1 MKMRLFKKSMAV
13 FFAVAMCLTSFLGLG
28 ATTAYAAEEVTD
40 EVVMFSFPRSGD
52 QNYNEYWGNKELHF
66 MNGWF
71 IIEARKVTV
80 YTIGSW
86 SGNVCYCIEPGTPLS
101 INDVM
106 TSKDEH
112 YWDNYPDK
120 YNKTISADDI
130 KLFIGRIMQ
139 YGYTGKVTTAW
150 VSQNDEDADKI
161 AHIMATQTL
170 IWETVVGERDAD
182 FNHVDTGNYDAVKDQ
197 VSKSH
202 LLYDRYIAH
211 YNSMEKSVKSHAK
224 MPSFFAKSSSKAQT
238 VELDWNG
245 KNYST
250 TLTDTNKVL
259 GNYTFSSSQSGITF
273 TTNGAELTI
282 SANTAP
288 SGEVSVTATKN
299 ESARK
304 GIIVW
309 SDGVYKPG
317 SGIQDLVTYGA
328 EVNDPVKGYLN
339 LKVSL
344 GSAKIVKTSEDDKV
358 SGISFTITGNGVN
371 KTVTTGA
378 NGEITIDNLSP
389 GTYTVTENTAD
400 RYEAQSPK
408 TVTVVSGQ
416 TATVS
421 FNNTLKRGDLKIVK
435 TSEDGK
441 VNGVSFTVS
450 GNGVNKTVKTNAKG
464 EIKIEGLLPGTYTV
478 TEQHKDY
485 YEPQASKTVTV
496 EYNKTATVSFDN
508 VLKRGDLT
516 VTKTSEDGL
525 TEGIKFRL
533 TGTSDSG
540 VKIDVTATVDS
551 TGKAYFKDIFIG
563 SGYLLEEVDTALK
576 YIVPDSQDVE
586 IEWDKVATAEVY
598 NELKRGDLKV
608 IKTSEDNFVEG
619 VKFRLYG
626 TSLSGEKVDVYVYTD
641 KNGVAVF
648 ENILIG
654 ENYTVEEVDT
664 AERYIILDSQS
675 VVIEWNKVTQK
686 SFYNEL
692 KRGDLKVVK
701 TSEDGFVEG
710 MKFHLY
716 GTSLSGEKV
725 NVYAY
730 TDKNGVAVFDD
741 ILIGEN
747 YTVEEV
753 NTAIRYVIP
762 DSQSAVVQWNE
773 VTEVKFHNVLKKWRA
788 ETEKLDSE
796 TDDKAQ
802 GNATLEG
809 AVYGVYKDGA
819 LIDTYTI
826 DKNGYFIT
834 DYYPCYENVEWTIR
848 EVSPSE
854 GYLLDD
860 TMYYPDTDA
869 GHYTIELNTAH
880 LDVYEDIIKG
890 KITII
895 KHTDDGSTKIET
907 PEVGA
912 MFEVYLGSAGSYEAA
927 ETTERDILTCDEFG
941 YAETIDLPYG
951 VYVVK
956 QIKGW
961 DGRELLD
968 PFEVFVSEDG
978 EIYRYLINNAN
989 FESYLH
995 VVKEDGTTGKTIPY
1009 AGAGFQIYAPDGK
1022 LVTMSYTY
1030 PTLTVIDT
1038 FYTDESG
1045 TLITPEKLPYG
1056 EGYSLV
1062 EVQAPH
1068 GYVLDATP
1076 IYFDVTEENSA
1087 DENGI
1092 TIVKVVKENEPQKGT
1107 ITITKTGEV
1116 FSSVV
1121 ESDGAY
1127 QPMYE
1132 IKGLAG
1138 AVYEITAAEDVVTL
1152 DGTLRY
1158 KKGDVV
1164 ATITTGADGTATTEP
1179 LFLGKFEIREITA
1192 PYGMLLNGDTVTV
1205 ELTYAGQEIK
1215 ITTTSAAFVNE
1226 RQKVEI
1232 DLSKVLEQDEKYGI
1246 GMNGEITSVKFGL
1259 YASED
1264 ITAADGKVIPK
1275 DGLIET
1281 VTCDENGKA
1290 VFVTDLPVGAMVYVK
1305 EIATDNH
1312 YILSDSTYPVTFDY
1326 AGQDTAVVKIS
1337 VNNGE
1342 AIENEIIRGS
1352 IIGKK
1357 LDEDGFTICG
1367 ALFGLFRENETVFTE
1382 ETALATCQSNEIG
1395 IFTFENVPFGRWI
1408 VREIKAAPAF
1418 VLNENS
1424 YAVTVSTDEEV
1435 IEITIENEFITGSVK
1450 TTKVDKEY
1458 PDNKLTGAV
1467 FEVYVDVDGNGKFDP
1482 EIDLFVGE
1490 MTEAEEGIYEMHDL
1504 RYNGYFLYEKT
1515 APEGFLKDEG
1525 YHYFEIRNDGET
1537 VIVENEAGVGFTNQP
1552 ILGNVTTTKV
1562 DKEYPDNK
1570 LSGAVFEIYKDVDG
1584 NGEFDA
1590 EVDIL
1595 VGEMTEAEAGAYL
1608 YEKLRYGG
1616 YFLYEKT
1623 APEGFV
1629 KDDTYHYF
1637 EIRNDGETVTVE
1649 NEAGV
1654 GFINKPIVG
1663 ELELTKT
1670 DISDGKVLANVGFRI
1685 RNEAGEIVAEGYTDE
1700 NGVAKFTLRYGKYT
1714 YEEFAALDGYIPDTE
1729 KYPFEIKEDGEIVK
1743 AAMTNEKIP
1752 EVPQTGDE
1760 SNIGFWIG
1768 LAAVALGGVIATAI
1782 VLIKKK
1788 KDDENE

>member
-1 MKMRLFKKSMAV
+1 MLLSVMTPISAFAADVTMDLSKAEVSWDYTLTDADGNAFTAAYGLTAANNPFGYAMGASARKMHDYTAKAPG
-13 FFAVAMCLTSFLGLG
+13 LT
-28 ATTAYAAEEVTD
+28 
-40 EVVMFSFPRSGD
+40 
-52 QNYNEYWGNKELHF
+52 GNKSDWEY
-66 MNGWF
+66 G
-71 IIEARKVTV
+71 KDYV
-80 YTIGSW
+80 Y
-86 SGNVCYCIEPGTPLS
+86 CFCIEHGIPLPNS
-101 INDVM
+101 NDYSASSDATHGNKYEM
-106 TSKDEH
+106 LSTEQKNLLSLALAYGYPNRTDLETSKDANACYSATQLIVWQITMGFRSSPTELN
-112 YWDNYPDK
+112 DKTYPMDGYSGTMTEQYTSNK
-120 YNKTISADDI
+120 YLKEYYDLILSD
-130 KLFIGRIMQ
+130 
-139 YGYTGKVTTAW
+139 
-150 VSQNDEDADKI
+150 
-161 AHIMATQTL
+161 MAT
-170 IWETVVGERDAD
+170 
-182 FNHVDTGNYDAVKDQ
+182 
-197 VSKSH
+197 
-202 LLYDRYIAH
+202 H
-211 YNSMEKSVKSHAK
+211 YTR
-224 MPSFFAKSSSKAQT
+224 PSFTSNVPASAKT
-238 VELDWNG
+238 YEMDYVNG
-245 KNYST
+245 KYT
-250 TLTDTNKVL
+250 VTLTDTNNVL
-259 GNYTFSSSQSGITF
+259 SKYRVSSNGGASVSVNGNT
-273 TTNGAELTI
+273 LTI
-282 SANTAP
+282 SSTQPLTDAITIKLNRRMPSTTHTTGFLIWSVPGKEDNNQDMVSGVPAN
-288 SGEVSVTATKN
+288 
-299 ESARK
+299 
-304 GIIVW
+304 
-309 SDGVYKPG
+309 
-317 SGIQDLVTYGA
+317 
-328 EVNDPVKGYLN
+328 NDPVPSY
-339 LKVSL
+339 LKVATAA
-344 GSAKIVKTSEDDKV
+344 GSVKIIKDSEDGVVD
-358 SGISFTITGNGVN
+358 GIKFTITGNGVN
-371 KTVTTGA
+371 QTVTTKNDGV
-378 NGEITIDNLSP
+378 IQVDNLRP
-389 GTYTVTENTAD
+389 GTYTVTEQSANY
-400 RYEAQSPK
+400 YEPQKEK

-421 FNNTLKRGDLKIVK
+421 F
-435 TSEDGK
+435 S
-441 VNGVSFTVS
+441 
-450 GNGVNKTVKTNAKG
+450 
-464 EIKIEGLLPGTYTV
+464 
-478 TEQHKDY
+478 
-485 YEPQASKTVTV
+485 
-496 EYNKTATVSFDN
+496 N

-551 TGKAYFKDIFIG
+551 TGKAYFKDILIG
-563 SGYLLEEVDTALK
+563 SGYVLEEVDTALK

-586 IEWDKVATAEVY
+586 IEWAKVATAEVY

-619 VKFRLYG
+619 MKFRLYG
-626 TSLSGEKVDVYVYTD
+626 TSLSGEKV
-641 KNGVAVF
+641 
-648 ENILIG
+648 
-654 ENYTVEEVDT
+654 
-664 AERYIILDSQS
+664 S
-675 VVIEWNKVTQK
+675 
-686 SFYNEL
+686 
-692 KRGDLKVVK
+692 
-701 TSEDGFVEG
+701 
-710 MKFHLY
+710 
-716 GTSLSGEKV
+716 
-725 NVYAY
+725 VYAY
-730 TDKNGVAVFDD
+730 TDKNGVAVFED

-762 DSQSAVVQWNE
+762 ESQGAVIEWNK

-788 ETEKLDSE
+788 DVFKIDADLAGFDDGDSGLVPVE
-796 TDDKAQ
+796 LMPMAFSLNSDAMVDDLGGIYGQSQ
-802 GNATLEG
+802 GDATLEG
-809 AVYGVYKDGA
+809 AVYGVFKDGA
-819 LIDTYTI
+819 LIDTYTT
-826 DKNGYFIT
+826 DKNGYFLT

-848 EVSPSE
+848 EISPSE
-854 GYLLDD
+854 GYLLDETVYYID
-860 TMYYPDTDA
+860 TYA
-869 GHYTIELNTAH
+869 GQYTVELNTVYP
-880 LDVYEDIIKG
+880 DVYEDIIKG

-912 MFEVYLGSAGSYEAA
+912 MFEIYLKSAGSYEAA

-961 DGRELLD
+961 EGRELLD

-978 EIYRYLINNAN
+978 EVYRYLINNAN

-995 VVKEDGTTGKTIPY
+995 VVKTDSTTGKTIPY
-1009 AGAGFQIYAPDGK
+1009 AGAGFQIYAPDGS

-1038 FYTDESG
+1038 FYTNENG
-1045 TLITPEKLPYG
+1045 TLLTPEKLPYG

-1116 FSSVV
+1116 FSSVAEQNGV
-1121 ESDGAY
+1121 Y
-1127 QPMYE
+1127 QPVYE

-1192 PYGMLLNGDTVTV
+1192 PHGMILNGDTVTV

-1246 GMNGEITSVKFGL
+1246 GRNNEITSVKFGL

-1264 ITAADGKVIPK
+1264 IAAADGKVIPK
-1275 DGLIET
+1275 DGLIEA

-1290 VFVTDLPVGAMVYVK
+1290 VFATDLPVGAKVYVK

-1312 YILSDSTYPVTFDY
+1312 YILSDSTYPVTFEY

-1342 AIENEIIRGS
+1342 AITNEIIRGT

-1367 ALFGLFRENETVFTE
+1367 ALFGLFRENETEFTE

-1424 YAVTVSTDEEV
+1424 YAVTVGTDEEV

-1458 PDNKLTGAV
+1458 PDNKLSGAV
-1467 FEVYVDVDGNGKFDP
+1467 FEVYVDVDGNGEFDP

-1490 MTEAEEGIYEMHDL
+1490 MTETEDGIYEMHDL

-1515 APEGFLKDEG
+1515 APEGFLKDDG
-1525 YHYFEIRNDGET
+1525 YHYFEIRNNGET

-1590 EVDIL
+1590 EIDTL
-1595 VGEMTEAEAGAYL
+1595 VGEMTETEAGVYL

-1654 GFINKPIVG
+1654 GFTNKPIVG

-1700 NGVAKFTLRYGKYT
+1700 NGIAKFTLRYGKYT
-1714 YEEFAALDGYIPDTE
+1714 YEEFAALDGYIPDT
-1729 KYPFEIKEDGEIVK
+1729 KAYPFEIKEDGEIVK

-1768 LAAVALGGVIATAI
+1768 LAAGGPGGGGGAAI

>member
-1 MKMRLFKKSMAV
+1 MKSAFSRITKRWLSLLLAV
-13 FFAVAMCLTSFLGLG
+13 MMIATMIPLSAITAFAFSTTTGQTVDSEYGSAYIGYDG
-28 ATTAYAAEEVTD
+28 AGYPVGANHYALRYNSDGTTYIEPSQIGTRRTKLNIVE
-40 EVVMFSFPRSGD
+40 
-52 QNYNEYWGNKELHF
+52 
-66 MNGWF
+66 NGVRRQ
-71 IIEARKVTV
+71 AL
-80 YTIGSW
+80 
-86 SGNVCYCIEPGTPLS
+86 CIEYGVDIIRGTDTYVSANSENSAYFNMLPMTVRRGILLACVYGWHPGKALPISGINEDDYSLATQEIIWEYQQGIRTSPTTRVNNGNIRADQFYDEIKGRPAELAYNWILS
-101 INDVM
+101 KMAAHATVPSFA
-106 TSKDEH
+106 TSNR
-112 YWDNYPDK
+112 DNAQTYTLK
-120 YNKTISADDI
+120 YNSS
-130 KLFIGRIMQ
+130 
-139 YGYTGKVTTAW
+139 TGK
-150 VSQNDEDADKI
+150 
-161 AHIMATQTL
+161 
-170 IWETVVGERDAD
+170 
-182 FNHVDTGNYDAVKDQ
+182 
-197 VSKSH
+197 
-202 LLYDRYIAH
+202 
-211 YNSMEKSVKSHAK
+211 
-224 MPSFFAKSSSKAQT
+224 
-238 VELDWNG
+238 
-245 KNYST
+245 YSL
-250 TLTDTNKVL
+250 TLTDTNNTGVDISVTS
-259 GNYTFSSSQSGITF
+259 GSVVSVSRNGNNYTFTASSPINNAVTVEYKKNIELYGDAFLVWGNVGNQTMITGVSDPIRFYAAFNTEANGI
-273 TTNGAELTI
+273 G
-282 SANTAP
+282 
-288 SGEVSVTATKN
+288 
-299 ESARK
+299 R
-304 GIIVW
+304 
-309 SDGVYKPG
+309 
-317 SGIQDLVTYGA
+317 
-328 EVNDPVKGYLN
+328 
-339 LKVSL
+339 
-344 GSAKIVKTSEDDKV
+344 IVKTSEDGIV
-358 SGISFTITGNGVN
+358 SGISFRITGNGVD
-371 KTVTTGA
+371 KTVTTGS
-378 NGEITIDNLSP
+378 NGYVDVDLLP
-389 GTYTVTENTAD
+389 GTYTVTEITED
-400 RYEAQSPK
+400 QYEAQSPK

-435 TSEDGK
+435 TSEDGI
-441 VNGVSFTVS
+441 VSGVPFVVS
-450 GNGVNKTVKTNAKG
+450 GNGITKNVTTDANG

-485 YEPQASKTVTV
+485 YEPQVSKTVTV

-540 VKIDVTATVDS
+540 IKIDVTATVDS
-551 TGKAYFKDIFIG
+551 SGKAYFKDILIG

-598 NELKRGDLKV
+598 NKLKRGDLKV

-619 VKFRLYG
+619 MR
-626 TSLSGEKVDVYVYTD
+626 
-641 KNGVAVF
+641 
-648 ENILIG
+648 
-654 ENYTVEEVDT
+654 
-664 AERYIILDSQS
+664 
-675 VVIEWNKVTQK
+675 
-686 SFYNEL
+686 
-692 KRGDLKVVK
+692 
-701 TSEDGFVEG
+701 
-710 MKFHLY
+710 FHLY

-725 NVYAY
+725 SVYAH
-730 TDKNGVAVFDD
+730 TDKNGVAVFED

-762 DSQSAVVQWNE
+762 DSQSSVVKWNE

-788 ETEKLDSE
+788 DVFKVDNDLYGGDGEESGGLVPMAFSLVSDAMV
-796 TDDKAQ
+796 DDLGGIYGQSQ
-802 GNATLEG
+802 GDATLEG
-809 AVYGVYKDGA
+809 AVYGVFKDGA
-819 LIDTYTI
+819 LIDTYTT

-848 EVSPSE
+848 EISPSE

-860 TMYYPDTDA
+860 TVYYIDSYA
-869 GHYTIELNTAH
+869 GLYTVELNTVYP
-880 LDVYEDIIKG
+880 DVYEDIIKG

-912 MFEVYLGSAGSYEAA
+912 MFEVYLKSAGSYEAA

-961 DGRELLD
+961 GGRELLD

-978 EIYRYLINNAN
+978 EVYRYLINNAN

-995 VVKEDGTTGKTIPY
+995 VVKVDSTTGKTIPY
-1009 AGAGFQIYAPDGK
+1009 AGAGFQIYAPDGS

-1030 PTLTVIDT
+1030 PALTEIDT
-1038 FYTDESG
+1038 FYTDENG

-1056 EGYSLV
+1056 EGYALV

-1121 ESDGAY
+1121 EQNGAY
-1127 QPMYE
+1127 QPVYE

-1192 PYGMLLNGDTVTV
+1192 PHGMLLNGDTVTV

-1232 DLSKVLEQDEKYGI
+1232 DLTKTLEQDENYGI
-1246 GMNGEITSVKFGL
+1246 GMNGEISSVQFGL

-1290 VFVTDLPVGAMVYVK
+1290 VFATDLPVDAKVYVK
-1305 EIATDNH
+1305 EISTDNH
-1312 YILSDSTYPVTFDY
+1312 YILPDSTYPVTFDY

-1367 ALFGLFRENETVFTE
+1367 ALFGLFRENETEFTE

-1467 FEVYVDVDGNGKFDP
+1467 FEVYVDVDGNGEFDP
-1482 EIDLFVGE
+1482 EIDLFIGE
-1490 MTEAEEGIYEMHDL
+1490 MIETEDGVYEMHDL

-1515 APEGFLKDEG
+1515 APEGFLKDDG

-1595 VGEMTEAEAGAYL
+1595 VGEMTETEAGVYL

-1637 EIRNDGETVTVE
+1637 EIRNDGETVNVE
-1649 NEAGV
+1649 NEAGI
-1654 GFINKPIVG
+1654 GFTNKPIVG

>member
-1 MKMRLFKKSMAV
+1 MKKNLFRKGMSALLAV
-13 FFAVAMCLTSFLGLG
+13 MMCLSAFIGMGT
-28 ATTAYAAEEVTD
+28 TTAFAAEAETD
-40 EVVMFSFPRSGD
+40 EVVMMAFPREGD
-52 QNYNEYWGNKELHF
+52 ENFSANWGHGELHY
-66 MNGWF
+66 MNGWYAGESKK
-71 IIEARKVTV
+71 ITV

-86 SGNVCYCIEPGTPLS
+86 NGNACYCIEPGTPLA
-101 INDVM
+101 IGDVM
-106 TSKDEH
+106 TKRDEN
-112 YWDNYPDK
+112 YWDNYPST
-120 YNKTISADDI
+120 YNKTISADEI
-130 KLFIGRIMQ
+130 KLFIGRIFQ
-139 YGYTGKVTTAW
+139 YGYTGKVTTEW
-150 VSQNDEDADKI
+150 RSQNAADADKL

-170 IWETVVGERDAD
+170 IWETVVGERDSD
-182 FNHVDTGNYDAVKDQ
+182 FNHVDPGSYDAVKDR
-197 VSKSH
+197 VSTNH
-202 LLYDRYIAH
+202 PLYSQFISY
-211 YNSMEKSVKSHAK
+211 YNSMEASVKKHSK
-224 MPSFFAKSSSKAQT
+224 VPSFFAKSTSKAQEI
-238 VELDWNG
+238 ELEWNG
-245 KNYST
+245 TNYSA
-250 TLTDTNKVL
+250 TLTDTNNVL
-259 GNYTFSSSQSGITF
+259 GNYTFSADKSGITF
-273 TTNGAELTI
+273 SVSGNKLTI
-282 SANTAP
+282 GASTAP
-288 SGEVSVTATKN
+288 SGKVSITATKTG
-299 ESARK
+299 SVRK
-304 GIIVW
+304 GVVVW
-309 SDGVYKPG
+309 SDGVITPG
-317 SGIQDLVTYGA
+317 SGIQDLSTYSA

-339 LKVSL
+339 IKVSL
-344 GSAKIVKTSEDDKV
+344 GSAKIVKTSEDGV
-358 SGISFTITGNGVN
+358 VAGISFTITGNGVN
-371 KTVTTGA
+371 KTATTGA

-400 RYEAQSPK
+400 RYEAQSAK

-435 TSEDGK
+435 TSEDGI
-441 VNGVSFTVS
+441 VSGVPFVIS
-450 GNGVNKTVKTNAKG
+450 GNGITKNVTTDANG
-464 EIKIEGLLPGTYTV
+464 EIKIGGLLPGTYTV

-551 TGKAYFKDIFIG
+551 SGKAYFKDILIG

-619 VKFRLYG
+619 MKFRLYG
-626 TSLSGEKVDVYVYTD
+626 TSLSGEKVDVYAYTD

-648 ENILIG
+648 E
-654 ENYTVEEVDT
+654 
-664 AERYIILDSQS
+664 
-675 VVIEWNKVTQK
+675 
-686 SFYNEL
+686 
-692 KRGDLKVVK
+692 
-701 TSEDGFVEG
+701 
-710 MKFHLY
+710 
-716 GTSLSGEKV
+716 
-725 NVYAY
+725 
-730 TDKNGVAVFDD
+730 D

-753 NTAIRYVIP
+753 NTAIRYVVP
-762 DSQSAVVQWNE
+762 ESQSAVIEWNN

-788 ETEKLDSE
+788 EAQKLDSE
-796 TDDKAQ
+796 TQAKAQ
-802 GNATLEG
+802 GDATLEG

-819 LIDTYTI
+819 LIDTYTT

-848 EVSPSE
+848 EISPSE

-860 TMYYPDTDA
+860 TVYYPDTDA
-869 GHYTIELNTAH
+869 ELYTVELNTAY

-912 MFEVYLGSAGSYEAA
+912 MFEVYLKSAGSYEAA

-995 VVKEDGTTGKTIPY
+995 VVKVDGTTGNTIPY
-1009 AGAGFQIYAPDGK
+1009 AGAGFQIFAPDGT

-1038 FYTDESG
+1038 FYTDENG

-1076 IYFDVTEENSA
+1076 IYFDVTEENST

-1121 ESDGAY
+1121 EQNGAY
-1127 QPMYE
+1127 QPVYE

-1179 LFLGKFEIREITA
+1179 LFLGKFKIREIAA

-1232 DLSKVLEQDEKYGI
+1232 DLAKTLEQDEKYGI

-1290 VFVTDLPVGAMVYVK
+1290 VFVTDLPVGAKVYVK

-1312 YILSDSTYPVTFDY
+1312 YILSDSTYPVVFDY

-1357 LDEDGFTICG
+1357 LDEDGFTIYG
-1367 ALFGLFRENETVFTE
+1367 ALFGLFRENETEFTE

-1424 YAVTVSTDEEV
+1424 YAVTVSTHEEV

-1467 FEVYVDVDGNGKFDP
+1467 FEVYVDVDGNGEFDP

-1490 MTEAEEGIYEMHDL
+1490 MTETEEGIYEMHDL

-1515 APEGFLKDEG
+1515 APEGFLKDDG

-1590 EVDIL
+1590 EIDTL
-1595 VGEMTEAEAGAYL
+1595 VGEMTELEAGVYL
-1608 YEKLRYGG
+1608 YEKLRFGG

-1637 EIRNDGETVTVE
+1637 EIVNDGETITVE
-1649 NEAGV
+1649 NEAGI
-1654 GFINKPIVG
+1654 GFTNKPIVG

-1685 RNEAGEIVAEGYTDE
+1685 RNEAGDIVAEGYTDE

-1782 VLIKKK
+1782 ILIKKK

>member
-1 MKMRLFKKSMAV
+1 MKKNLFRKGMSALLAV
-13 FFAVAMCLTSFLGLG
+13 MMCLSAFIGMGT
-28 ATTAYAAEEVTD
+28 TTAFAAEAETD
-40 EVVMFSFPRSGD
+40 EVVMMAFPREGD
-52 QNYNEYWGNKELHF
+52 DNYSANWGHGELHY

-71 IIEARKVTV
+71 AGESKKVTV

-86 SGNVCYCIEPGTPLS
+86 NGNACYCIEPGTPLA
-101 INDVM
+101 IGDVM
-106 TSKDEH
+106 TKRDET
-112 YWDNYPDK
+112 YWDNYPST
-120 YNKTISADDI
+120 YNKTIEADEI
-130 KLFIGRIMQ
+130 KLFIGRIFQ
-139 YGYTGKVTTAW
+139 YGYTGTVTTEW
-150 VSQNDEDADKI
+150 RSQNAADADKL

-170 IWETVVGERDAD
+170 VWETIVGERDSD
-182 FNHVDTGNYDAVKDQ
+182 FNHVDPGSYDAVKDR
-197 VSKSH
+197 VATNH
-202 LLYDRYIAH
+202 PLYSQFISY
-211 YNSMEKSVKSHAK
+211 YNSMEANVQKHSKV
-224 MPSFFAKSSSKAQT
+224 PSFFAKSTSKAQEI
-238 VELDWNG
+238 ELAWNG
-245 KNYST
+245 TNYSA
-250 TLTDTNKVL
+250 TLTDTNNVL
-259 GNYTFSSSQSGITF
+259 GNYTFSADQSGITF
-273 TTNGAELTI
+273 SVSGNKLTVT
-282 SANTAP
+282 ANTAP
-288 SGEVSVTATKN
+288 SGKVSITATKTG
-299 ESARK
+299 SVRK
-304 GIIVW
+304 GVVVW
-309 SDGVYKPG
+309 SDGVITPG
-317 SGIQDLVTYGA
+317 SGIQDLSTYSA

-339 LKVSL
+339 IKVSL
-344 GSAKIVKTSEDDKV
+344 GSAKIVKTSEDGKV
-358 SGISFTITGNGVN
+358 SGITFTITGNGVN

-378 NGEITIDNLSP
+378 NGEIVIDNLSP
-389 GTYTVTENTAD
+389 GTYTVTEQSANY
-400 RYEAQSPK
+400 YEPQKEK

-421 FNNTLKRGDLKIVK
+421 F
-435 TSEDGK
+435 S
-441 VNGVSFTVS
+441 
-450 GNGVNKTVKTNAKG
+450 
-464 EIKIEGLLPGTYTV
+464 
-478 TEQHKDY
+478 
-485 YEPQASKTVTV
+485 
-496 EYNKTATVSFDN
+496 N

-516 VTKTSEDGL
+516 VTKTAEDGL

-551 TGKAYFKDIFIG
+551 SGKAYFKDILIG

-586 IEWDKVATAEVY
+586 IEWAKVATAEVY

-619 VKFRLYG
+619 MR
-626 TSLSGEKVDVYVYTD
+626 
-641 KNGVAVF
+641 
-648 ENILIG
+648 
-654 ENYTVEEVDT
+654 
-664 AERYIILDSQS
+664 
-675 VVIEWNKVTQK
+675 
-686 SFYNEL
+686 
-692 KRGDLKVVK
+692 
-701 TSEDGFVEG
+701 
-710 MKFHLY
+710 FHLY

-725 NVYAY
+725 SVYAY
-730 TDKNGVAVFDD
+730 TDKNGVAVFED

-762 DSQSAVVQWNE
+762 ESQGAVIEWNE

-788 ETEKLDSE
+788 DVFKLDADLAGF
-796 TDDKAQ
+796 DDDDDSGLVPVELMPMAFSLDSDAMVDDLGGIYGQSQ
-802 GNATLEG
+802 GDATLEG
-809 AVYGVYKDGA
+809 AVYGVFKDGA
-819 LIDTYTI
+819 LIDTYTT
-826 DKNGYFIT
+826 DKNGYFLT

-848 EVSPSE
+848 EISPSE
-854 GYLLDD
+854 GYLLDETVYYID
-860 TMYYPDTDA
+860 TYA
-869 GHYTIELNTAH
+869 GQYTVELNTVYP
-880 LDVYEDIIKG
+880 DVYEDIIKG

-912 MFEVYLGSAGSYEAA
+912 MFEIYLKSAGSYEAA

-961 DGRELLD
+961 EGRELLD

-978 EIYRYLINNAN
+978 EVYRYLINNAN

-995 VVKEDGTTGKTIPY
+995 VVKTDSTTVKTIPY
-1009 AGAGFQIYAPDGK
+1009 AGAGFQIYAPDGS

-1038 FYTDESG
+1038 FYTDENG
-1045 TLITPEKLPYG
+1045 TLITPEKIPYG

-1062 EVQAPH
+1062 EMQAPH

-1116 FSSVV
+1116 FFSVV
-1121 ESDGAY
+1121 EQNGVY
-1127 QPMYE
+1127 QPVYE

-1192 PYGMLLNGDTVTV
+1192 PHGMILNGDTVTV

-1246 GMNGEITSVKFGL
+1246 GRNNEITSVKFGL

-1275 DGLIET
+1275 DGLIEA

-1290 VFVTDLPVGAMVYVK
+1290 VFVTDLPVGAKVYVK
-1305 EIATDNH
+1305 EIATDSH
-1312 YILSDSTYPVTFDY
+1312 YILSDSTYPVTFEY

-1342 AIENEIIRGS
+1342 AITNEIIRGT

-1367 ALFGLFRENETVFTE
+1367 ALFGLFRENETEFTE
-1382 ETALATCQSNEIG
+1382 ETALVTCQSNEIG

-1458 PDNKLTGAV
+1458 PDNKLSGAV
-1467 FEVYVDVDGNGKFDP
+1467 FEVYVDVDNNGEFDP

-1490 MTEAEEGIYEMHDL
+1490 MTETEDGIYEMHDL

-1515 APEGFLKDEG
+1515 APEGFLKDDG

-1590 EVDIL
+1590 EIDTL
-1595 VGEMTEAEAGAYL
+1595 VGEMTETEAGVYL

-1654 GFINKPIVG
+1654 GFTNKPIVG

-1700 NGVAKFTLRYGKYT
+1700 NGIAKFTLRYGKYT
-1714 YEEFAALDGYIPDTE
+1714 YEEFAALDGYIPDT
-1729 KYPFEIKEDGEIVK
+1729 KAYPFEIKEDGEIVK

>member
-1 MKMRLFKKSMAV
+1 MKKNLFRKGMSALLAV
-13 FFAVAMCLTSFLGLG
+13 MMCLSAFIGMGT
-28 ATTAYAAEEVTD
+28 TTAFAAEAETD
-40 EVVMFSFPRSGD
+40 EVVMMSFPREGD
-52 QNYNEYWGNKELHF
+52 DNYSANWGHGELHY

-71 IIEARKVTV
+71 ANESKKITV

-86 SGNVCYCIEPGTPLS
+86 NGNACYCIEPGTQLA
-101 INDVM
+101 IGDVM
-106 TSKDEH
+106 TKRDET
-112 YWDNYPDK
+112 YWDNYPST
-120 YNKTISADDI
+120 YNKTIEADEI
-130 KLFIGRIMQ
+130 KLFIGRIFQ
-139 YGYTGKVTTAW
+139 YGYTGTVTTEW
-150 VSQNDEDADKI
+150 RSQNADDADKL

-170 IWETVVGERDAD
+170 VWETIVGERDSD
-182 FNHVDTGNYDAVKDQ
+182 FNHVDPGSYDAVKDR
-197 VSKSH
+197 VATNH
-202 LLYDRYIAH
+202 PLYSQFISY
-211 YNSMEKSVKSHAK
+211 YNSMEANVQKHSKV
-224 MPSFFAKSSSKAQT
+224 PSFFAKSTSKAQEI
-238 VELDWNG
+238 ELAWNG
-245 KNYST
+245 TNYSA
-250 TLTDTNKVL
+250 TLTDTNNVL
-259 GNYTFSSSQSGITF
+259 GNYTFSADQSGITF
-273 TTNGAELTI
+273 SVSGNKLTVT
-282 SANTAP
+282 ANTAP
-288 SGEVSVTATKN
+288 SGKVSITATKTG
-299 ESARK
+299 SVRK
-304 GIIVW
+304 GVVVW
-309 SDGVYKPG
+309 SDGVITPG
-317 SGIQDLVTYGA
+317 SGIQDLSTYSA

-339 LKVSL
+339 IKVSL
-344 GSAKIVKTSEDDKV
+344 GSAKIVKTSEDGKV
-358 SGISFTITGNGVN
+358 SGITFTITGNGVN

-389 GTYTVTENTAD
+389 GTYTVTEVVED
-400 RYEAQSPK
+400 RYEPQTAK

-421 FNNTLKRGDLKIVK
+421 FNNTLKRGDLK
-435 TSEDGK
+435 
-441 VNGVSFTVS
+441 
-450 GNGVNKTVKTNAKG
+450 
-464 EIKIEGLLPGTYTV
+464 
-478 TEQHKDY
+478 
-485 YEPQASKTVTV
+485 
-496 EYNKTATVSFDN
+496 
-508 VLKRGDLT
+508 
-516 VTKTSEDGL
+516 
-525 TEGIKFRL
+525 
-533 TGTSDSG
+533 
-540 VKIDVTATVDS
+540 
-551 TGKAYFKDIFIG
+551 
-563 SGYLLEEVDTALK
+563 
-576 YIVPDSQDVE
+576 
-586 IEWDKVATAEVY
+586 
-598 NELKRGDLKV
+598 V

-619 VKFRLYG
+619 MR
-626 TSLSGEKVDVYVYTD
+626 
-641 KNGVAVF
+641 
-648 ENILIG
+648 
-654 ENYTVEEVDT
+654 
-664 AERYIILDSQS
+664 
-675 VVIEWNKVTQK
+675 
-686 SFYNEL
+686 
-692 KRGDLKVVK
+692 
-701 TSEDGFVEG
+701 
-710 MKFHLY
+710 FHLY

-725 NVYAY
+725 NAYAY
-730 TDKNGVAVFDD
+730 TDKNGVAAFED

-762 DSQSAVVQWNE
+762 ESQGAVIEWNK

-788 ETEKLDSE
+788 DVFKIDADLAGFDDDDSGLVPVELMPMAFSLDSDAMV
-796 TDDKAQ
+796 DDLGGIYGQSQ
-802 GNATLEG
+802 GDATLEG

-819 LIDTYTI
+819 LIDTYTT
-826 DKNGYFIT
+826 DKNGYFLT

-848 EVSPSE
+848 EISPSE
-854 GYLLDD
+854 GYLLDPTVYYID
-860 TMYYPDTDA
+860 TYA
-869 GHYTIELNTAH
+869 GQYTVELNTVYP
-880 LDVYEDIIKG
+880 DVYEDIIKG

-912 MFEVYLGSAGSYEAA
+912 MFEIYLKSAGSYEAA

-951 VYVVK
+951 VYVVR

-995 VVKEDGTTGKTIPY
+995 VVKTDSTTGKTIPY

-1030 PTLTVIDT
+1030 PTLTVINT
-1038 FYTDESG
+1038 FYTNEEG
-1045 TLITPEKLPYG
+1045 TLLTPEKLPYG
-1056 EGYSLV
+1056 EGYSLI

-1116 FSSVV
+1116 FSSVT
-1121 ESDGAY
+1121 EQNGAY
-1127 QPMYE
+1127 QPVYE

-1164 ATITTGADGTATTEP
+1164 ATITTGADGKATTEP

-1192 PYGMLLNGDTVTV
+1192 PHGMILNGDTVTV

-1275 DGLIET
+1275 NGLIET

-1290 VFVTDLPVGAMVYVK
+1290 VFVTDLPVGAKVYVK

-1312 YILSDSTYPVTFDY
+1312 YILSDNTYPVTFEY
-1326 AGQDTAVVKIS
+1326 AGQDTAVMKIS

-1342 AIENEIIRGS
+1342 AITNEIIRGS

-1367 ALFGLFRENETVFTE
+1367 ALFGLFRENETEFTE

-1395 IFTFENVPFGRWI
+1395 VFTFEDVPFGRWI

-1458 PDNKLTGAV
+1458 PDNKLSGAV
-1467 FEVYVDVDGNGKFDP
+1467 FEVYVDVDGNGEFDP

-1490 MTEAEEGIYEMHDL
+1490 MTETEDGIYEMHDL

-1515 APEGFLKDEG
+1515 APEGFLKDDG

-1570 LSGAVFEIYKDVDG
+1570 LSEAVFEIYKDVDG
-1584 NGEFDA
+1584 NGEYDA
-1590 EVDIL
+1590 EIDTL
-1595 VGEMTEAEAGAYL
+1595 VGEMTETEAGVYL

-1629 KDDTYHYF
+1629 KDNTYHYF

-1654 GFINKPIVG
+1654 GFVNKPIVG

-1700 NGVAKFTLRYGKYT
+1700 NGIAKFTLRYGKYT
-1714 YEEFAALDGYIPDTE
+1714 YEEFAALDGYIPDT
-1729 KYPFEIKEDGEIVK
+1729 KAYPFEIKKDGEIVK
-1743 AAMTNEKIP
+1743 AAMTNERIP

>member
-1 MKMRLFKKSMAV
+1 MKKNLFRKGMSALLAV
-13 FFAVAMCLTSFLGLG
+13 MMCLSAFIGMGT
-28 ATTAYAAEEVTD
+28 TTAFAAEAETD
-40 EVVMFSFPRSGD
+40 EVVMMAFPREGD
-52 QNYNEYWGNKELHF
+52 DNYSANWGHGKLHY

-71 IIEARKVTV
+71 AGDSKKVTV

-86 SGNVCYCIEPGTPLS
+86 NGNACYCIEPGTPLA
-101 INDVM
+101 IGDVM
-106 TSKDEH
+106 TKRDEN
-112 YWDNYPDK
+112 YWDNYPST
-120 YNKTISADDI
+120 YNKTIDADEI
-130 KLFIGRIMQ
+130 KLFIGRIFQ
-139 YGYTGKVTTAW
+139 YGYTGKVSTEW
-150 VSQNDEDADKI
+150 RSQNAADADKL

-170 IWETVVGERDAD
+170 VWETVVGERDSD
-182 FNHVDTGNYDAVKDQ
+182 FNHVDTGSYDAIKDR
-197 VSKSH
+197 VATNH
-202 LLYDRYIAH
+202 PLYSQFISY
-211 YNSMEKSVKSHAK
+211 YNSMVASVQKHSK
-224 MPSFFAKSSSKAQT
+224 VPSFFAKSTSKAQEI
-238 VELDWNG
+238 ELAWNG
-245 KNYST
+245 TNYSA
-250 TLTDTNKVL
+250 TLTDTNNVL
-259 GNYTFSSSQSGITF
+259 GNYTFSADKSGITF
-273 TTNGAELTI
+273 SVSGNKLTI
-282 SANTAP
+282 TANTAP
-288 SGEVSVTATKN
+288 SGKVSITATKTG
-299 ESARK
+299 SVRK
-304 GIIVW
+304 GVVVW
-309 SDGVYKPG
+309 SDGVYAPG
-317 SGIQDLVTYGA
+317 SGIQDLSTYSA

-339 LKVSL
+339 IKVSL
-344 GSAKIVKTSEDDKV
+344 GSAKIVKTSEDGKV
-358 SGISFTITGNGVN
+358 SGITFTITGNGVN

-378 NGEITIDNLSP
+378 NGEIKIDNLSP
-389 GTYTVTENTAD
+389 GTYTVTEVVED
-400 RYEAQSPK
+400 RYEPQTAK

-435 TSEDGK
+435 TSEDGI
-441 VNGVSFTVS
+441 VSGVPFVVS
-450 GNGVNKTVKTNAKG
+450 GNGITKNVTTDANG
-464 EIKIEGLLPGTYTV
+464 EIKIKGLLPGTYTV

-516 VTKTSEDGL
+516 VTKT
-525 TEGIKFRL
+525 
-533 TGTSDSG
+533 
-540 VKIDVTATVDS
+540 A
-551 TGKAYFKDIFIG
+551 
-563 SGYLLEEVDTALK
+563 
-576 YIVPDSQDVE
+576 
-586 IEWDKVATAEVY
+586 
-598 NELKRGDLKV
+598 
-608 IKTSEDNFVEG
+608 EDNFVEG
-619 VKFRLYG
+619 MRFHLYG
-626 TSLSGEKVDVYVYTD
+626 TSLSGEKVDVYAYTD

-648 ENILIG
+648 E
-654 ENYTVEEVDT
+654 
-664 AERYIILDSQS
+664 
-675 VVIEWNKVTQK
+675 
-686 SFYNEL
+686 
-692 KRGDLKVVK
+692 
-701 TSEDGFVEG
+701 
-710 MKFHLY
+710 
-716 GTSLSGEKV
+716 
-725 NVYAY
+725 
-730 TDKNGVAVFDD
+730 D

-747 YTVEEV
+747 YTVKEV

-762 DSQSAVVQWNE
+762 ESQGAVIEWNK

-788 ETEKLDSE
+788 DVFKLDNDLYGDESSGGLVPMVLSLDSDAMV
-796 TDDKAQ
+796 DDLGGIYGQSQ
-802 GNATLEG
+802 GDATLEG

-819 LIDTYTI
+819 LIDTYTT

-848 EVSPSE
+848 EISPSE
-854 GYLLDD
+854 GYLLDP
-860 TMYYPDTDA
+860 TVYYPDTDA
-869 GHYTIELNTAH
+869 ELYTVELNTAY

-912 MFEVYLGSAGSYEAA
+912 MFEIYLKSAGSYEAA

-941 YAETIDLPYG
+941 YAETTDLPYG
-951 VYVVK
+951 VYVVR

-961 DGRELLD
+961 DGREMLD

-995 VVKEDGTTGKTIPY
+995 VVKTDSTTGKAIPY
-1009 AGAGFQIYAPDGK
+1009 AGAGFQIYAPDGS

-1038 FYTDESG
+1038 FYTDENG
-1045 TLITPEKLPYG
+1045 TLLTPEKLPYG

-1076 IYFDVTEENSA
+1076 IYFDVTEENST

-1116 FSSVV
+1116 FSSVTELNGV
-1121 ESDGAY
+1121 Y
-1127 QPMYE
+1127 QPVYE

-1164 ATITTGADGTATTEP
+1164 ATITTGADGKATTEP

-1192 PYGMLLNGDTVTV
+1192 PHGMILNGDTVTV

-1259 YASED
+1259 YAAED

-1275 DGLIET
+1275 NGIIET

-1290 VFVTDLPVGAMVYVK
+1290 VFVTDLPVGAKVYVK

-1312 YILSDSTYPVTFDY
+1312 YILSDSTYPVTFEY
-1326 AGQDTAVVKIS
+1326 AGQDTAAVKIS

-1342 AIENEIIRGS
+1342 AITNEIIRGS

-1367 ALFGLFRENETVFTE
+1367 ALFGLFRENETEFTE

-1458 PDNKLTGAV
+1458 PDNKLSGTV
-1467 FEVYVDVDGNGKFDP
+1467 FEVYVDVDGNGEFDP

-1490 MTEAEEGIYEMHDL
+1490 MTETEDGIYEMHDL
-1504 RYNGYFLYEKT
+1504 RYNGYFVYEKT
-1515 APEGFLKDEG
+1515 APEGFLKDNG

-1552 ILGNVTTTKV
+1552 ILGNVTTTKM

-1590 EVDIL
+1590 EIDTL
-1595 VGEMTEAEAGAYL
+1595 VGEMTETEAGVYL

-1637 EIRNDGETVTVE
+1637 EIRSDGETVTVE

-1654 GFINKPIVG
+1654 GFVNKPIVG

-1700 NGVAKFTLRYGKYT
+1700 NGIAKFTLRYGKYT
-1714 YEEFAALDGYIPDTE
+1714 YEEFAALDGYIPDT
-1729 KYPFEIKEDGEIVK
+1729 KAYPFEIKEDGEIVK
-1743 AAMTNEKIP
+1743 AAMTNERIP